1 LTVQLNCA
9 KVGCTTVGT
18 INETHK
24 KKKDLEG
31 NSHAVI
37 LVW

>member
-1 LTVQLNCA
+1 
-9 KVGCTTVGT
+9 VGT